1 MYQLRVKSLALDN
14 QLIKAL
20 PPNRLRALK
29 IFWFP
34 PSRGKGY
41 GMSGGEGCL
50 CKVQNKNGFN
60 TINVVLQSNTYSY
73 VSK

>member
-1 MYQLRVKSLALDN
+1 MYRLRVKSLALDN

-50 CKVQNKNGFN
+50 GLKVNFLSLDQGYIK
-60 TINVVLQSNTYSY
+60 L
-73 VSK
+73 